1 MRTKSREDVLHVKR
15 LRADHLEVD
24 GHTVAGGVLVGPADV
39 IDLNGVAD
47 ALILDEDGA
56 VILDGSSAGKLRVK
70 ISGAY
75 DFEIAANAL
84 TALSGST
91 IKTNT
96 IAETTAASGVTVDG
110 VLIKDGGIVLA
121 DSATLEADAINEAAS
136 GAGVTIAGALI
147 KDGRSNLGRQVQ
159 PLTESGAITIKSGVV
174 TLAHNT
180 TPIAATLAAPVAGDE
195 LIIINTSASGTAAH
209 TVTVAAGVTLD
220 GTNDVA
226 TLDAPGDALHIVAV
240 SATRWYI
247 LENIGSVGLS

>member
-24 GHTVAGGVLVGPADV
+24 GHTVAGGVLVGASDV

-47 ALILDEDGA
+47 AFILDEDGN
-56 VILDGSSAGKLRVK
+56 VRLDGSSSGKLRVK

-75 DFEIAANAL
+75 DFEIAANTL
-84 TALSGST
+84 TALSGSS

-96 IAETTAASGVTVDG
+96 IAETTAASGVTIDG
-110 VLIKDGGIVLA
+110 VLVKDGGAVFA
-121 DSATLEADAINEAAS
+121 DGAAIEVDTVNEATSA
-136 GAGVTIAGALI
+136 AGVTIDGALI

-159 PLTESGAITIKSGVV
+159 AMTETGAITIKSGVV
-174 TLAHNT
+174 TLAHAT
-180 TPIAATLAAPVAGDE
+180 TPIEATLAAPTAGDE
-195 LIIINTSASGTAAH
+195 LIIINTSASGTEAH

-226 TLDAPGDALHIVAV
+226 TLDAPGDALHMVAV